1 MTDCNQKEFEFQEL
15 KKQKVVGIFNG
26 GTITS
31 DGGSLLLRE
40 VETKV
45 GILEKFSG
53 CFKDYR
59 NKELIEHTVYELV
72 SQRVYGICLGYEDL
86 NDHDVLRH
94 DPLLALLS
102 GKKDPTGQNRRR
114 AQDRGKALAGKS
126 TLNRLEL
133 TPEEI
138 QTPKARKIVLQ
149 PKEVEDLFVEIF
161 MKLEGKEPEE
171 IILDLDATDDLI
183 HGMQEGRFFHGYYG
197 NYCYLPLYI
206 FCGDHLLCAK
216 LRTSNRDGSD
226 GALEEIQRIVAQIR
240 RQWQEV
246 RIVLRADSGFCR
258 DGLMSW
264 AEKQYQVDYVF
275 GLPKN
280 ERLKAELQEAMA
292 QAKAEHTQTGQ
303 PARRFVDFAYQTRD
317 SWSRE
322 RRVIG
327 KAEYMDKGENPRF
340 VVTSLSKERMEA
352 SRLYEDCYCAR
363 GDMENR
369 IKEQQLDLFSDRTST
384 ETMRANQLRL
394 WFSSVAYTLIHALRM
409 LGLAATEFAQAQCGT
424 IRNKILKIGAQVKV
438 SVRRV
443 LVSFA
448 GSYPYQEIFQQVFQR
463 LKALRV

>member
-1 MTDCNQKEFEFQEL
+1 MTDCNQKEFKFQGL
-15 KKQKVVGIFNG
+15 KNREVVGSFNG

-31 DGGSLLLRE
+31 DAGSLLLRE
-40 VETKV
+40 VETKT
-45 GILEKFSG
+45 GILGNFSD

-59 NKELIEHTVYELV
+59 KEELIEHTVYELV

-86 NDHDVLRH
+86 NDHDILRC
-94 DPLLALLS
+94 DPLLAILS
-102 GKKDPTGQNRRR
+102 GKKDPTGQDRRR
-114 AQDRGKALAGKS
+114 EQDRGKALAGKS

-133 TPEEI
+133 TREEI
-138 QTPKARKIVLQ
+138 EEDKARKIVLRH
-149 PKEVEDLFVEIF
+149 EGVEDLFVEVF

-226 GALEEIQRIVAQIR
+226 GALEEVERIVEQIR
-240 RQWQEV
+240 RKWPEV
-246 RIVLRADSGFCR
+246 KIILRGDSGFCR
-258 DGLMSW
+258 DALMSW
-264 AEKQYQVDYVF
+264 SEKQYRVDYVF
-275 GLPKN
+275 GLAKN
-280 ERLKAELQEAMA
+280 ERLKAELLEAMA
-292 QAKAEHTQTGQ
+292 EAKAEHTKTSE
-303 PARRFVDFAYQTRD
+303 PARRFVDFEYQTRD
-317 SWSRE
+317 SWSHE

-352 SRLYEDCYCAR
+352 KSLYEDCYCAR
-363 GDMENR
+363 GEMENR
-369 IKEQQLDLFSDRTST
+369 IKEQQLDLFADRTST

-394 WFSSVAYTLIHALRM
+394 WFSSVAYLLMHALRM

-424 IRNKILKIGAQVKV
+424 IRNKILKIGAQIKI

-448 GSYPYQEIFQQVFQR
+448 GGYPYQDIFEQVFQR
-463 LKALRV
+463 LKVLRV